1 MNLELIGKQVKEGAT
16 TLLTL
21 ANLEPG
27 QILVVGC
34 STSEVIGEKI
44 GSSSNVEAAEIIVN
58 NLLEV
63 VVSRGVYLAIQ
74 CCEHLN
80 RALVVEK
87 EAAKL
92 HNLDLVEVYPIP
104 KAGGAL
110 AGTAMDV
117 FTQPVVVESIKAD
130 AGMDIGDTFIGMHL
144 KPVAV
149 PIRSAVK
156 KVGEAHLT
164 MALTRPKLIGGPRAI
179 YCKE

>member
-1 MNLELIGKQVKEGAT
+1 MDLELIGEQVKEGAT
-16 TLLTL
+16 ILLTL
-21 ANLEPG
+21 ADLEPG
-27 QILVVGC
+27 QILLVGC

-44 GSSSNVEAAEIIVN
+44 GSSSNVEVAEKIVAS
-58 NLLEV
+58 LLEITIP
-63 VVSRGVYLAIQ
+63 RGIYLAIQ

-87 EAAKL
+87 EAARL

-110 AGTAMDV
+110 AGIAMDM
-117 FTQPVVVESIKAD
+117 FTQPVVVESVKAD

-144 KPVAV
+144 KSVVVPV
-149 PIRSAVK
+149 RSAVT
-156 KVGEAHLT
+156 KVGKAHLT
-164 MALTRPKLIGGPRAI
+164 MALTRPKLIGGPRAV